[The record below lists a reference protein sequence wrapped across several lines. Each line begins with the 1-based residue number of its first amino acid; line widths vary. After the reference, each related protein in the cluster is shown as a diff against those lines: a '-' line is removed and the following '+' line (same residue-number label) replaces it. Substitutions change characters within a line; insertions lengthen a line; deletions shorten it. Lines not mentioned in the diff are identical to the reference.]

1 MSKRMRFAFIRYVFN
16 DNNVCWG
23 FLLDWCALKSLFPF
37 ERSSIHENDFP
48 KQRCDMDFRWSRLKV
63 PSTNGFCFFFSSI
76 HTHTPFEET
85 LRNTLERTRVASG
98 HFWRG
103 DASVSVSR
111 WYKDFQHLS
120 RICSVSHS
128 TFTVLLELS
137 TPPVSPT
144 ELKQSQKR
152 FLMPYIS
159 ASLNLFI

>member
-1 MSKRMRFAFIRYVFN
+1 MSKLMRFAFIRYVFN

-48 KQRCDMDFRWSRLKV
+48 RQRCDMDFRWSRLKV

-76 HTHTPFEET
+76 HTHTHTTFEET

-103 DASVSVSR
+103 GASVSVSR
-111 WYKDFQHLS
+111 WYKVFQHLS
-120 RICSVSHS
+120 RICS
-128 TFTVLLELS
+128 FLLELS

-144 ELKQSQKR
+144 ELKQSQQR
-152 FLMPYIS
+152 IMLPYIS
-159 ASLNLFI
+159 ARLNLFI